1 MPSGR
6 LMLRRL
12 PYPAGVAL
20 LAALYFAAAKLGL
33 LAAVAQPVVSS
44 AWPPA
49 GVSLAALVLLGIRYW
64 PGIAIGAFLL
74 NASSGVPPGGAAVIA
89 VGNTLEAVVGTLL
102 LQRVARFR
110 PSLERLQDVFA
121 LVLLAATVST
131 AVSAT
136 IGVASLWWSGA
147 ISSASVGSLWFV
159 WWSGDAMGVLV
170 FGSLLLTW
178 TATPRFRESP
188 GRAVEALALVVLL
201 VGLTTALFSFPF
213 NYAYAVFPLVC
224 WAALRFGP
232 RGAATATTLVTS
244 LTVWYTL
251 HGRGPFVA
259 ATPTENL
266 ALLQTFVALLAVTAL
281 VLAAVVTERTTAQ
294 QALTESETH
303 YRVLFDSHPN
313 PLWVY
318 DLDTL
323 GLLAVNEAAVRQ
335 YGYSREE
342 FLAMTL
348 EDIRPPEDVPALRE
362 LVAKSETGFR
372 RRGEWR
378 HRRKDGTII
387 EVEITRNTLPFA
399 GRRAALV
406 MAQDITEHNQAA
418 ETLRAT
424 QARFAGILDI
434 ADDAIISVDEHQ
446 HIHLFNK
453 GAERIFG
460 YTAEEVL
467 GQALD
472 MLLPSRFVDG
482 HRQHLRGFAQS
493 ADTARR
499 MGERRQIFGRR
510 KDGTEFPAEASISKL
525 ESGGETV
532 FTVILRDTTERQS
545 LQTQLLQAQKM
556 EAVGRLAGG
565 IAHDFNNL
573 LTAILGASDL
583 LLEDLSV
590 DASGRQEVEE
600 IQKAA
605 HRAAALTHQLLAFS
619 RQQVLAPQVLDLN
632 VLVADV
638 EKLLR
643 RLIGEDIELRTVL
656 ARNLSAV
663 QADPGQLG
671 QVVMNLAVNARDAM
685 PRGGTLTIETAN
697 AELDE
702 TYASEHVPTPAGR
715 HVMLAVTDTGIGMDE
730 GTKAHLFEPFFT
742 TKETGKGTGLGLA
755 TVYGIV
761 KQSGGY
767 IWVYSEPGHG
777 TTFKIY
783 LPRVEGVPL
792 PTAPKPAAP
801 ESLRGSETV
810 LLAEDEPAVRS
821 LTRRVLE
828 SYGYTVL
835 TTEDGYEA
843 LRAAQEHQGPIP
855 LLVTDVVM
863 PKMSGREL
871 AQRLLSERPEMK
883 ALYLSGYTDD
893 AIVHH
898 GVLEPGLAFLQKP
911 FTPQTLARKV
921 REVLDG
927 S

>member
-1 MPSGR
+1 
-6 LMLRRL
+6 MLRRL
-12 PYPAGVAL
+12 PYPAAVAV
-20 LAALYFAAAKLGL
+20 LAVLYFAAAKLGL
-33 LAAVAQPVVSS
+33 LAAVAQAVVSS

-49 GVSLAALVLLGIRYW
+49 GLALAALVLLGIRYW
-64 PGIAIGAFLL
+64 PAITIGAFLL
-74 NASSGVPPGGAAVIA
+74 NASSGVPLAGAAGIA

-110 PSLERLQDVFA
+110 PSLERLRDVLA
-121 LVLLAATVST
+121 LVVLAAVASTV
-131 AVSAT
+131 VSAT
-136 IGVASLWWSGA
+136 LGVASLWWSGA
-147 ISSASVGSLWFV
+147 ISSASYGSLWFV

-170 FGSLLLTW
+170 FAPLLLTW
-178 TATPRFRESP
+178 AATPRLRESP
-188 GRAVEALALVVLL
+188 ARAVEALALVVLL
-201 VGLTTALFSFPF
+201 VVLTDALFRLPF
-213 NYAYAVFPLVC
+213 NYAYAVFPAAC

-232 RGAATATTLVTS
+232 RGAATATTLVTG
-244 LTVWYTL
+244 LAVWSTL
-251 HGRGPFVA
+251 HGRGPFVGS
-259 ATPTENL
+259 TPTENL
-266 ALLQTFVALLAVTAL
+266 ALLQTFVGLLAVTAL
-281 VLAAVVTERTTAQ
+281 VLAALVTERTTAE
-294 QALTESETH
+294 QALTESEVH
-303 YRVLFDSHPN
+303 YRVLFESNPN
-313 PLWVY
+313 PLLVY

-323 GLLAVNEAAVRQ
+323 GLLAVNEAAVRL
-335 YGYSREE
+335 YGYTREE

-362 LVAKSETGFR
+362 LVAKSETGLR
-372 RRGEWR
+372 QRGEWR
-378 HRRKDGTII
+378 HRKKDGTII
-387 EVEITRNTLPFA
+387 EVEITRNTLTFA
-399 GRRAALV
+399 GRRAALAL
-406 MAQDITEHNQAA
+406 AQDITERKRAA
-418 ETLRAT
+418 EALRAT

-460 YTAEEVL
+460 YAAEEVL
-467 GQALD
+467 GQSLD
-472 MLLPSRFVDG
+472 VLLPARVVNV
-482 HRQHLRGFAQS
+482 HREHIRGFAQS
-493 ADTARR
+493 TESARR
-499 MGERRQIFGRR
+499 MGERGQIFGRR

-525 ESGGETV
+525 QSGGETV

-590 DASGRQEVEE
+590 DASGREEVEE
-600 IQKAA
+600 IKKAA

-638 EKLLR
+638 EKMLR
-643 RLIGEDIELRTVL
+643 RLIGEDIELRTML
-656 ARNLSAV
+656 ARDLGAV
-663 QADPGQLG
+663 QADPGQLQ
-671 QVVMNLAVNARDAM
+671 QVIMNLAVNARDAM
-685 PRGGTLTIETAN
+685 PQGGKLTIETAD

-702 TYASEHVPTPAGR
+702 TYAQEHVPTQAGR
-715 HVMLAVTDTGIGMDE
+715 YVMLAVTDTGIGMDANI
-730 GTKAHLFEPFFT
+730 KAHVFEPFFT
-742 TKETGKGTGLGLA
+742 TKEKGKGTGLGLA

-783 LPRVEGVPL
+783 LPRIEGTPP

-810 LLAEDEPAVRS
+810 LLVEDEAAVRN

-828 SYGYTVL
+828 GYGYAVL
-835 TTEDGYEA
+835 TTENGHEA
-843 LRAAQEHQGPIP
+843 LQAAQERQGPIH

-863 PKMSGREL
+863 PKMGGREL
-871 AQRLLSERPEMK
+871 AQRLAPGRPEMK
-883 ALYLSGYTDD
+883 VLYLSGYTDN

-898 GVLEPGLAFLQKP
+898 GVLEPGIAFLQKP
-911 FTPQTLARKV
+911 FTPQSLARKV
-921 REVLDG
+921 REVLDAR
-927 S
+927 